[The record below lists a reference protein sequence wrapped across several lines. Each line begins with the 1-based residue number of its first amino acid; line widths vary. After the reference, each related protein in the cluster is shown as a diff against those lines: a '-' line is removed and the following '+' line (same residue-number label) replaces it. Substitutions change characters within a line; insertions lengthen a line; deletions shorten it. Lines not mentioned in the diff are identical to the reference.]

1 MSLRAKLATTIA
13 ALCMVICL
21 LTVGVW
27 AAQSA
32 TVNLSGKVTFV
43 ANDVYATVS
52 VVTSGHEGDSVSKSV
67 TFNSGVKGEG
77 ETNVVT
83 GGEALWN
90 EDFDFSFKNKAP
102 IVFTF
107 TITNHGERKASVE
120 ITPTAA
126 ADANI
131 ALAVKET
138 TATKTDGTLAA
149 EGGEATYTVTMT
161 IKDTNTA
168 FEDVDY
174 SIAVVLQDLG
184 ANA

>member
-1 MSLRAKLATTIA
+1 MSLKAKLATTIA

-27 AAQSA
+27 AAESA
-32 TVNLSGKVTFV
+32 TVKLSGKVSFV
-43 ANDVYATVS
+43 ANDVYATVA

-77 ETNVVT
+77 ETDVVT
-83 GGEALWN
+83 DGEALWN
-90 EDFDFSFKNKAP
+90 EGFNFSFKDKAP
-102 IVFTF
+102 IVFSF
-107 TITNHGERKASVE
+107 TITNHGERKASVV

-131 ALAVKET
+131 ALALEET
-138 TATKTDGTLAA
+138 TATKTNGKLA
-149 EGGEATYTVTMT
+149 EKGGEATYTVTMT
-161 IKDTNTA
+161 IKDTNKA
-168 FEDVDY
+168 FENVDY
-174 SIAVVLQDLG
+174 SIDVVLQDLG